1 MSDRLFVVV
10 PCLDEA
16 MGIGPTLDA
25 LATQSDPDFALI
37 FVDNGSRDET
47 RTVLARFI
55 DRHPD
60 LDVEIIDEPEK
71 GTGAASDTGFRR
83 AAARGAWAIAR
94 TDADCLPRRDWIE
107 QVKVGLRDRDLE
119 FVVGAIKPRADDYR
133 LGRLDRVFIP
143 SLVAIASWVGTIRPG
158 NRGPEYRTGYLM
170 AAGNNLAIRA
180 ETYLRCGGFPRTRI
194 EDVHEDRALMNR
206 VRTVTTRIG
215 KNDRMVVFNSI
226 RRLRAY
232 GYVRTLLWYWDH
244 KYRPTDVDVRVVARS
259 RA

>member
-1 MSDRLFVVV
+1 MQGRLFVVV

-16 MGIGPTLDA
+16 TGISPTLDA
-25 LATQSDPDFALI
+25 LVAQTDRDFALI

-47 RTVLARFI
+47 RAVIAEFARRRPEMDI
-55 DRHPD
+55 
-60 LDVEIIDEPEK
+60 EILDEPEK

-83 AAARGAWAIAR
+83 AAARGAWGIAR
-94 TDADCLPRRDWIE
+94 TDADCLPRNDWIE
-107 QVKVGLRDRDLE
+107 QVNVGLYERDLE
-119 FVVGAIKPRADDYR
+119 LVVGAIKPRADDYR

-143 SLVAIASWVGTIRPG
+143 TLVAIASWVGTIRPG
-158 NRGPEYRTGYLM
+158 NRGSQYRTGYLM

-180 ETYLRCGGFPRTRI
+180 ETYIRCGGFPRTRI
-194 EDVHEDRALMNR
+194 EDVHEDRALVNR

-215 KNDRMVVFNSI
+215 KNDQMVVFNSI

-232 GYVRTLLWYWDH
+232 GYLRTLLWYWDH
-244 KYRPTDVDVRVVARS
+244 KYRPTEVDVRAVLRS